1 MAAFRAHVTTGLTVG
16 YVLGAVV
23 GFNRGVSLETTP
35 VLMCIAAFVGSF
47 LPDVD
52 SDSGTPFDIVFNLF
66 AFVGG
71 GIAFWACL
79 QQTALS
85 PAILLFIPPATA
97 FGIRYGIGELF
108 QRFTRHRGIFHS
120 LPAALIAT
128 LLVPVLLQMFLLP
141 SRDVIAIS
149 ISVGL
154 GYLSHLALDEIYST
168 INFEGKQFRP
178 KKSLGTALSLTSS
191 TKSVTLVTY
200 LLLVSLILYNWP
212 LLRRLASP

>member
-23 GFNRGVSLETTP
+23 GLNRGVGLETTP
-35 VLMCIAAFVGSF
+35 ILMCLAAFVGSF

-79 QQTALS
+79 QQPGLS
-85 PAILLFIPPATA
+85 PVLLLIIPPATV
-97 FGIRYGIGELF
+97 FGIRYGVGELF

-120 LPAALIAT
+120 LPASLIAT
-128 LLVPVLLQMFLLP
+128 LLVPVVLQMFVLP
-141 SRDVIAIS
+141 YRDVIAMS
-149 ISVGL
+149 LSVGF
-154 GYLSHLALDEIYST
+154 GYLSHLVLDEIYST
-168 INFEGKQFRP
+168 VNFDGKRFRP
-178 KKSLGTALSLTSS
+178 KKSLGTALSLASPS
-191 TKSVTLVTY
+191 KQVTLVTY
-200 LLLVSLILYNWP
+200 LLLASLVLYNWP
-212 LLRRLASP
+212 LLRRFASP